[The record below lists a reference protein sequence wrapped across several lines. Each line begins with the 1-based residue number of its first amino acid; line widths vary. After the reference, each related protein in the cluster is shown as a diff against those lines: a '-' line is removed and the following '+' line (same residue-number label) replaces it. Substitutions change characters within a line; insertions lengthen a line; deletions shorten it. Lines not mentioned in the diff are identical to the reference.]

1 MFAKRISY
9 LGKCHSGRKYYFC
22 GGYRHLPMKHIPNL
36 LTLANLFFGCC
47 ALLYT
52 LAYDP
57 VTAALFTLGSFLCDY
72 ADGMTARALKVA
84 SPLGKELDSLADVVS
99 FGVVPGAMLYQLLKF
114 STCGAESVVPGH
126 AFSVCTAALPAF
138 VLSAASGLRLG
149 RFNLDTRQTTYFIGL
164 STPACTVFVLG
175 LALTVHYDYFGL
187 AKTIQQPWL
196 LYALVGVLSFL
207 LNSEI
212 PMFGMKI
219 KGFDLRSNLFNLAF
233 LVLFVVLFI
242 VLKALALSVIILI
255 YIVASVGWMKVEKGG

>member
-1 MFAKRISY
+1 MQRGCSLEQI
-9 LGKCHSGRKYYFC
+9 HT
-22 GGYRHLPMKHIPNL
+22 MKHIPNL

-52 LAYDP
+52 LAFDP

-72 ADGMTARALKVA
+72 ADGMAARALGVS

-99 FGVVPGAMLYQLLKF
+99 FGVVPGAMFYQLLQGG
-114 STCGAESVVPGH
+114 TCAESTLVPGQM
-126 AFSVCTAALPAF
+126 VQTICIAALPAF
-138 VLSAASGLRLG
+138 ILSASSGLRLG

-175 LALTVHYDYFGL
+175 LALTAHHNYFGL
-187 AKTIQQPWL
+187 AQTLHNPWL
-196 LYALVGVLSFL
+196 LYGLVAVLSWL

-219 KGFDLRSNLFNLAF
+219 KRLDWSSNAFNLAF
-233 LVLFVVLFI
+233 LLLFGILVFFLKELAFSVIIVVYMLASI
-242 VLKALALSVIILI
+242 VLKNK
-255 YIVASVGWMKVEKGG
+255 IVQGS